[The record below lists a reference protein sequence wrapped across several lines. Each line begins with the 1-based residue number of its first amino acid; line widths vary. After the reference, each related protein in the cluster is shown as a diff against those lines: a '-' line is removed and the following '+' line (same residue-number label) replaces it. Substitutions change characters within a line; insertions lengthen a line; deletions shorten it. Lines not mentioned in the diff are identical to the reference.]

1 MSAPRQS
8 RYHVYRTSS
17 TKTLLIADSQA
28 RNLKAG
34 NLNILSLPGACV
46 RHVYN
51 FIPPKDIFDIIIL
64 FVGGNDLYFSKNP
77 TTTPALQVAHEI
89 TDLANL
95 LCDRAKV
102 VYVLG
107 IPERNENKVRSK
119 QVNDFLQSVESA
131 RPKTSPSL
139 RGGFELWPDISLGPV
154 IFIPTTPHTSTKT
167 VSITLE
173 ILLKKKSYTK
183 PTKRS

>member
-28 RNLKAG
+28 RKLEAG

-51 FIPPKDIFDIIIL
+51 FISPKDIFDIIIL
-64 FVGGNDLYFSKNP
+64 FVGGNDLYFFKNP
-77 TTTPALQVAHEI
+77 TTTPALLVAHEI

-119 QVNDFLQSVESA
+119 QVNDFLQSVGE
-131 RPKTSPSL
+131 RKTKDQTL
-139 RGGFELWPDISLGPV
+139 VTWRYRTVAHISLGPV

-183 PTKRS
+183 PTKKS